1 MISTKGRYA
10 LRAMIDIARYSSLE
24 TLVTIK
30 DISKRE
36 NISIK
41 YLEHI
46 ISSMIH
52 AGLLVSLRGNNGG
65 YRLSKDPK
73 KITAYDV
80 LVASEGTLAPVQC
93 LVDENYSCSRCS
105 ICSTVNK
112 SASAYLASVLAFA
125 HSSGFLFD
133 SSAAYFQLS
142 KFVSTFSTA

>member
-1 MISTKGRYA
+1 M
-10 LRAMIDIARYSSLE
+10 
-24 TLVTIK
+24 TIK

-65 YRLSKDPK
+65 YRLSKDSK

-105 ICSTVNK
+105 ICSTVGFWKGYYKIIKEYLSSK
-112 SASAYLASVLAFA
+112 SLQDFV
-125 HSSGFLFD
+125 D
-133 SSAAYFQLS
+133 ELS
-142 KFVSTFSTA
+142 IDNYSI

>member
-65 YRLSKDPK
+65 YRLSKD
-73 KITAYDV
+73 
-80 LVASEGTLAPVQC
+80 
-93 LVDENYSCSRCS
+93 
-105 ICSTVNK
+105 
-112 SASAYLASVLAFA
+112 
-125 HSSGFLFD
+125 
-133 SSAAYFQLS
+133 
-142 KFVSTFSTA
+142 

>member
-30 DISKRE
+30 DISKSE

-65 YRLSKDPK
+65 YRLSKDSK

-105 ICSTVNK
+105 ICSTVGFWKGYYKIIKEYLSSK
-112 SASAYLASVLAFA
+112 SLQDFV
-125 HSSGFLFD
+125 D
-133 SSAAYFQLS
+133 ELS
-142 KFVSTFSTA
+142 IDNYSI